1 MSSISIKNIRKEFP
15 SKSFSKNKIVALN
28 NVSFNVGEGEI
39 FGLLGPN
46 GAGKTTLI
54 KILLGITYPT
64 EGDAKLFDKDIKDVR
79 SRKFVGYLPENHK
92 FPGYMKGEQ
101 VLHYFGMLSGM
112 KNKDVKK
119 KTDEFLKLVDMD
131 KWRKTKIKKYSKGMM
146 QRLGLAQSMLNDPK
160 LIFLDEPTD
169 GVDPIGRKQIRDVLL
184 NLKSLGKT
192 IFLNSHL
199 LSEIELIC
207 DRVAILNQGQLI
219 KEGSV
224 YDITTSSNSYNFVTS
239 EVSDDVVNALLN
251 NFKATLNSKTNFT
264 CIVNNVK
271 DLNDIIDFLRT
282 KGVLIENVS
291 KEKNSLES
299 MFINLI
305 EQTKN

>member
-1 MSSISIKNIRKEFP
+1 
-15 SKSFSKNKIVALN
+15 
-28 NVSFNVGEGEI
+28 
-39 FGLLGPN
+39 
-46 GAGKTTLI
+46 
-54 KILLGITYPT
+54 
-64 EGDAKLFDKDIKDVR
+64 
-79 SRKFVGYLPENHK
+79 
-92 FPGYMKGEQ
+92 
-101 VLHYFGMLSGM
+101 
-112 KNKDVKK
+112 
-119 KTDEFLKLVDMD
+119 
-131 KWRKTKIKKYSKGMM
+131 
-146 QRLGLAQSMLNDPK
+146 
-160 LIFLDEPTD
+160 
-169 GVDPIGRKQIRDVLL
+169 
-184 NLKSLGKT
+184 
-192 IFLNSHL
+192 L

-239 EVSDDVVNALLN
+239 EISDDVVNTLLN

-264 CIVNNVK
+264 CIVNNLK

-282 KGVLIENVS
+282 KNVLIENVS

>member
-1 MSSISIKNIRKEFP
+1 
-15 SKSFSKNKIVALN
+15 
-28 NVSFNVGEGEI
+28 
-39 FGLLGPN
+39 
-46 GAGKTTLI
+46 
-54 KILLGITYPT
+54 
-64 EGDAKLFDKDIKDVR
+64 
-79 SRKFVGYLPENHK
+79 
-92 FPGYMKGEQ
+92 MKGEQ

-119 KTDEFLKLVDMD
+119 KTDEFLKLVEMD

-239 EVSDDVVNALLN
+239 EVSDDVANSLLN
-251 NFKATLNSKTNFT
+251 NFKATLNSKTSFT
-264 CIVNNVK
+264 CPVTGIK

-282 KGVLIENVS
+282 KNVLIENVS